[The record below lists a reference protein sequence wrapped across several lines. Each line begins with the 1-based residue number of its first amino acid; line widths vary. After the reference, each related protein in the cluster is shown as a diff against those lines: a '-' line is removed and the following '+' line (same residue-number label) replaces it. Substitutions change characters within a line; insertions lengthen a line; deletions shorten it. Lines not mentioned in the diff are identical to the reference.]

1 MFCQKCGKEIEDG
14 TRFCEHCG
22 AAQDAAAAGNPGT
35 NSNAGVNPTMQA
47 SPYPAQAMNAAAPA
61 KKKKGKG
68 CIIGII
74 AAAVVVLVVVVVVVI
89 IAFSS
94 GKSLS
99 VDDVKESHL
108 SYYSETRK
116 IGNVFANYGYFDNAS
131 WKEFDGET
139 DDGESVDVVEFN
151 ADLTMKNGDAYSY
164 TYTFSNKVTIQ
175 FYRDKDMDDDSSQ
188 IYGIW
193 LNDVLVDG
201 VKEDVKLD
209 DYDFDDLLSSIY
221 DNEIFVLY
229 LSDYG
234 ITLEP

>member
-22 AAQDAAAAGNPGT
+22 AAQDAAAGGNPGT

-47 SPYPAQAMNAAAPA
+47 SSYPVQAMNAAAPA

-74 AAAVVVLVVVVVVVI
+74 AAAVVVLVVVIVVVI

-151 ADLTMKNGDAYSY
+151 ADLTMQNGDAYSY

-209 DYDFDDLLSSIY
+209 DYDFDDLLSSVY
-221 DNEIFVLY
+221 DNEIFVLFPA
-229 LSDYG
+229 DYG
-234 ITLEP
+234 ITIGP

>member
-1 MFCQKCGKEIEDG
+1 M
-14 TRFCEHCG
+14 
-22 AAQDAAAAGNPGT
+22 
-35 NSNAGVNPTMQA
+35 
-47 SPYPAQAMNAAAPA
+47 
-61 KKKKGKG
+61 
-68 CIIGII
+68 
-74 AAAVVVLVVVVVVVI
+74 
-89 IAFSS
+89 
-94 GKSLS
+94 
-99 VDDVKESHL
+99 
-108 SYYSETRK
+108 
-116 IGNVFANYGYFDNAS
+116 
-131 WKEFDGET
+131 
-139 DDGESVDVVEFN
+139 
-151 ADLTMKNGDAYSY
+151 
-164 TYTFSNKVTIQ
+164 TIQ

>member
-47 SPYPAQAMNAAAPA
+47 SPYPAQAMNAATPA

-89 IAFSS
+89 ITFSS

-151 ADLTMKNGDAYSY
+151 ADLTMQNGDAYSY

>member
-1 MFCQKCGKEIEDG
+1 M
-14 TRFCEHCG
+14 
-22 AAQDAAAAGNPGT
+22 
-35 NSNAGVNPTMQA
+35 
-47 SPYPAQAMNAAAPA
+47 
-61 KKKKGKG
+61 
-68 CIIGII
+68 
-74 AAAVVVLVVVVVVVI
+74 
-89 IAFSS
+89 
-94 GKSLS
+94 
-99 VDDVKESHL
+99 
-108 SYYSETRK
+108 
-116 IGNVFANYGYFDNAS
+116 
-131 WKEFDGET
+131 
-139 DDGESVDVVEFN
+139 DVVEFN
-151 ADLTMKNGDAYSY
+151 ADLTMQNGDAYSY

>member
-22 AAQDAAAAGNPGT
+22 AAQDAAAGGNPGT

-47 SPYPAQAMNAAAPA
+47 SSYPVQAMNAAAPA

-74 AAAVVVLVVVVVVVI
+74 AAAVVVLVVVIVVVI

-108 SYYSETRK
+108 S
-116 IGNVFANYGYFDNAS
+116 
-131 WKEFDGET
+131 
-139 DDGESVDVVEFN
+139 
-151 ADLTMKNGDAYSY
+151 
-164 TYTFSNKVTIQ
+164 
-175 FYRDKDMDDDSSQ
+175 
-188 IYGIW
+188 
-193 LNDVLVDG
+193 
-201 VKEDVKLD
+201 
-209 DYDFDDLLSSIY
+209 
-221 DNEIFVLY
+221 
-229 LSDYG
+229 
-234 ITLEP
+234 

>member
-74 AAAVVVLVVVVVVVI
+74 AAIVVVLVVVVVVVI

-139 DDGESVDVVEFN
+139 DDVESVDVVEFN
-151 ADLTMKNGDAYSY
+151 ADLTMQNGDAYSY
-164 TYTFSNKVTIQ
+164 TYTFST
-175 FYRDKDMDDDSSQ
+175 R
-188 IYGIW
+188 
-193 LNDVLVDG
+193 
-201 VKEDVKLD
+201 
-209 DYDFDDLLSSIY
+209 
-221 DNEIFVLY
+221 
-229 LSDYG
+229 
-234 ITLEP
+234 